1 MSLLKK
7 VLVVD
12 DSAALHQT
20 YQITL
25 ARYKCPVLTAL
36 SGEQGLSI
44 LNQNPDVNLLIVDM
58 YMPHMSGLEF
68 IEKLKEQ
75 ESFKNIPIIAVISKE
90 KEEYSQEALQFAEGL
105 LKKPFTS
112 TEIHSEIIRL
122 FPGSIIE
129 PKA

>member
-12 DSAALHQT
+12 DAVALHQT

-36 SGEQGLSI
+36 SGQEGLDI
-44 LNQNPDVNLLIVDM
+44 LAQNPDINLLIVDM
-58 YMPHMSGLEF
+58 YMPRMSGFEL
-68 IEKLKEQ
+68 IKKLKEQ
-75 ESFKNIPIIAVISKE
+75 EAFKDIPLIAVIRKE
-90 KEEYSQEALQFAEGL
+90 KEEYSQEALQLAEGI

-112 TEIHSEIIRL
+112 TEIHSEVARL
-122 FPGSIIE
+122 FPESAIE
-129 PKA
+129 PRT